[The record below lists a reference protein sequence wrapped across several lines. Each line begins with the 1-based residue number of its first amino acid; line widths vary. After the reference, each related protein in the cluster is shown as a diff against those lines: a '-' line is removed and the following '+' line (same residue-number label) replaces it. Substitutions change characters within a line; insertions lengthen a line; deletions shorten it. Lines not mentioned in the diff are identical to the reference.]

1 MEKIELL
8 DTMRDRRAA
17 WDALIAQADGERMTR
32 PGVAGEWSVKDIV
45 AHVTWAE
52 SETAQILQPRGSV
65 GSQLWELP
73 EDERNAV
80 VFELNRDRPLS
91 EVLAESAEVFRR
103 LLDAVQALSQEDLND
118 AARFQDMPLSEIP
131 WRIVVANSF
140 AHYYQHMPAI
150 RAWLDRP
157 SEDADSP

>member
-1 MEKIELL
+1 MNKTELL

-17 WDALIAQADGERMTR
+17 WDALISQADGERMTQ
-32 PGVAGEWSVKDIV
+32 PGVAGDWSVKDIV
-45 AHVTWAE
+45 SHVTWAE
-52 SETAQILQPRGSV
+52 SETAQLLQPRDSV

-73 EDERNAV
+73 EDERNSV
-80 VFELNRDRPLS
+80 VFELNRDRPLQD
-91 EVLAESAEVFRR
+91 VLTESAEVFRQ

-118 AARFQDMPLSEIP
+118 PVRFQDMPLSGIP

-150 RAWLDRP
+150 RAWLERP
-157 SEDADSP
+157 GEAADSP

>member
-1 MEKIELL
+1 MEKTELL

-17 WDALIAQADGERMTR
+17 WDALIAQADGERMTQ
-32 PGVAGEWSVKDIV
+32 PGVAGEWSIKNIV

-52 SETAQILQPRGSV
+52 RETAQILQPRGSV

-73 EDERNAV
+73 EDERNSV
-80 VFELNRDRPLS
+80 VFELNRDRPLQD
-91 EVLAESAEVFRR
+91 VLTESAEVFRQ

-118 AARFQDMPLSEIP
+118 PVRFQDMPLSGIP

-150 RAWLDRP
+150 RAWLERP
-157 SEDADSP
+157 GEAADSP